1 MKKLKA
7 LFKGKKGI
15 SLVEVVIAMA
25 AISII
30 TAAAISL
37 TLASI
42 SSDAKY
48 NSRAEA
54 LTACEN
60 ASECVRY
67 ADTKNELSGVLSM
80 VSFGEPTKVEDATNT
95 YQYTYTTGE
104 YTVTV
109 TVSVTAENEENIVSC
124 TISLNNEEIYKIVK

>member
-67 ADTKNELSGVLSM
+67 ASTKDELLTVLS
-80 VSFGEPTKVEDATNT
+80 KVGFTTDENSEN
-95 YQYTYTTGE
+95 YTYTYTSGE

-109 TVSVTAENEENIVSC
+109 TVTLSDGTKIASC
-124 TISLNNEEIYKIVK
+124 IISLNDEEIYKIIK

>member
-67 ADTKNELSGVLSM
+67 ASNITELGEVFQKVGFTKDETTEN
-80 VSFGEPTKVEDATNT
+80 
-95 YQYTYTTGE
+95 YTYTSGE

-109 TVSVTAENEENIVSC
+109 TVTVENETDIGSC
-124 TISLNNEEIYKIVK
+124 TISLDGEKIYEIVK